1 MSRPRR
7 LDQILASVGH
17 GSRREVQD
25 LIARGRVEVRGEM
38 CLDPEIRVPTSEV
51 TIDGAPLEAPE
62 GLLAML
68 YKPLDYVCSHGSK
81 DGETIYSLLPE
92 QWLRRNPAVT
102 SIGRLDKDTSG
113 LILITDQGSLVQRW
127 TSPKSDIQKVYLA
140 TVNKPLSP
148 DLVEIFA
155 KGDLWLNSEDK
166 PCLPAKLEIVD
177 DLHARL
183 TLSEGRYHQ
192 ARRMFA
198 SQGWYVEALHRSQ
211 FGPYEL
217 GDLEP
222 GEWRMLELPGPA

>member
-51 TIDGAPLEAPE
+51 TIDGTPLEAPE

-68 YKPLDYVCSHGSK
+68 HKPLDYVCSHGSK

-127 TSPKSDIQKVYLA
+127 TSPKSDIQKVYEA

-155 KGDLWLNSEDK
+155 KGDLWLNSEEK

-211 FGPYEL
+211 FGEYDL

-222 GEWRMLELPGPA
+222 GEWRMLELPE